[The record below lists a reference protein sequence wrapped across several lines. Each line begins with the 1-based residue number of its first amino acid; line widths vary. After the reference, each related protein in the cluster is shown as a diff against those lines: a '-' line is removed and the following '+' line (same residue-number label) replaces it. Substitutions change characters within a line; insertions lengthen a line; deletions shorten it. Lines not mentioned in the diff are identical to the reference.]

1 MSKQKKNAL
10 LAGHGRAGH
19 TTSAKDELL
28 TMKYTMNKPDL
39 PVYPLDDKLQP
50 KTYPDYTPWQE
61 DDAMKDKLKN
71 SGYLNKGYFES
82 PLVSNEYYSARNL
95 IQETLF
101 SSTQN
106 CSTILMELSQ
116 HFTQAYKTR
125 NEVINKISYTSNAF
139 KVPPRV
145 TLTASKKEAWL
156 NDLANQDVPLLTVSA
171 KLPHGIRNKVL
182 VDSMC
187 NYAVPIS
194 RAMWFTKCTLY
205 SELLLLR
212 RKYQSKQGSMPQNG
226 TITFPPLDV
235 FEGRWLQEWTQQV
248 ADYVFKF
255 AKEMPNVGTPEKKG
269 PFQTKLNYLLS
280 YVQSLYIERLID
292 RVFFLSSIIKFLRD
306 DLPFETADLALL
318 LDLSKSEEGEEPAIL
333 TQLLKGRTVNYGQIL
348 VALTLI
354 TMFWND
360 LIEEDFLC
368 KYLSESLLLNHFL
381 IEKIPA
387 FSVKTSR
394 SIPMSSLLN
403 VLKDNLLALI
413 SSSIIK
419 LFKHNTN
426 VFIVPNYWVL
436 IGDVLYQVLMKDE
449 TLTDP
454 IQQENLQKVLQL
466 INYRNVSL
474 MLNMKY
480 LVREETSGASPRA
493 PPKRSSYLEAD
504 FQSASSKSRYQQV
517 EEAEHTYIN
526 RATEDNLKFVE
537 QLDNLK
543 LNNKLTALLKPR
555 PSTLFDSNLW
565 KTKLKIVVYWCV
577 TVYRDLG
584 ASSEKILIV
593 CNYLKRKVL
602 QALTTKGSSH
612 LKAEFQNELLE
623 SIFSLCQEPT
633 ENLSMYNLYV
643 LINELY
649 QLKII
654 SISSYLRKIIAC
666 GVFYKSP
673 QEGENIA
680 QLSPDSQIVFHLSIL
695 RNLPIL
701 NNRQCDHILRKWT
714 VEGFNFLDHFKT
726 GTTLLQ
732 EHFLDCLVNNS
743 FGPDFHESME
753 NIKSLNVGVKFLLVN
768 WLTSQIKKTISNSPK
783 LIHITPSTIANVY
796 QFYAATDNLTVFFK
810 VFVKFV
816 LQNEN
821 KVIIFYLDTL
831 HFISK
836 LIIHHH
842 NLVRFIAGSSYEDVP
857 TASKLFKL
865 VILTYEDLLSRETD
879 LYKFKEVWRFIDSS
893 VEKPS
898 KNEIL
903 LTRTTQGGLDRL
915 LYGRETADSPIKLPT
930 HGTKQI
936 NAYSEET
943 FKYDLESLLALGIQD
958 LSAEELNDCF
968 TEIAHLGLPFK
979 KEQFTDVN
987 GAEQTI
993 IQLLHEWYQRVYQ
1006 LSESED
1012 LIFFK
1017 LLETLKRFSNLTGST
1032 VFLSKVQIFIT
1043 EILQE
1048 KQEFHQLAI
1057 LLGRL
1062 LAYEVILIYNLFSIF
1077 NQVHDSRTDWLVE
1090 TFTFGSEEVFASL
1103 FSYQKLLLKN
1113 IRTEYIRK
1121 QYDDVVIYSLE
1132 KMKVEGM
1139 HSENGIFTRHR
1150 NTILGVVR
1158 DALIFNRKWTMH
1170 FLLGELDTKELIALC
1185 DQLFSTVFSVS
1196 SIDDMSNLAK
1206 ASNEFSLP
1214 IIQTILKLVTTHVS
1228 DPAKAQALTSTI
1240 LDNLHFL
1247 FGPQNSYFGEMFNY
1261 LDWDFKLQIFNY
1273 LEKIFLTQ
1281 IQFEPVWDLENAM
1294 VTEDV
1299 HYVSLRLNKDGI
1311 ELIPIFKDF
1320 FKKFSVSSVDK
1331 LDTPPELFENLS
1343 NFLVKLL
1350 QLLNNQAA
1358 VQLDDRTIHDTIS
1371 ILLRLLIIHKTS
1383 LTSALAHEDS
1393 VNFVFLKNLVALLNS
1408 SYLANGHE
1416 KLRILLYD
1424 LLLLMKSS
1432 LTQILSVASD
1442 DIMETSPQQN
1452 ALHSP
1457 QNAEDKRNNTLLD
1470 STDFGGTALSTM
1482 SAILNL
1488 PEPTTT
1494 LPFEPSRINE
1504 NSCAITLDR
1513 SELENDGD
1521 IDFVNQS
1528 GLVLQHC
1535 RRHSMT
1541 FIQYMAH
1548 DVHPSVPFSIKS
1560 LKLIEDTSS
1569 GLNDGCI
1576 NLSLFDA
1583 YTTKENPL

>member
-1 MSKQKKNAL
+1 MSKQKKNSL
-10 LAGHGRAGH
+10 LAGHSRGGH
-19 TTSAKDELL
+19 TTSAKDEIMA
-28 TMKYTMNKPDL
+28 MKYTMDKPNL
-39 PVYPLDDKLQP
+39 PVYPLDEKLQP
-50 KTYPDYTPWQE
+50 KTYPDYTPWKE
-61 DDAMKDKLKN
+61 DDSMKDKLKN
-71 SGYLNKGYFES
+71 SGFLNKGYFES

-106 CSTILMELSQ
+106 CTTILTELSQ
-116 HFTQAYKTR
+116 HFTKAYKTR

-156 NDLANQDVPLLTVSA
+156 RDLASNDVPLLVVSA

-194 RAMWFTKCTLY
+194 RAIWFTKCSLY

-212 RKYQSKQGSMPQNG
+212 RKYQSKQGSIPENG
-226 TITFPPLDV
+226 TVNFPPLDV

-255 AKEMPNVGTPEKKG
+255 AREMLNVGTSERKG

-280 YVQSLYIERLID
+280 YILSLYVERLID
-292 RVFFLSSIIKFLRD
+292 RVFFLSSIIKFLRN
-306 DLPFETADLALL
+306 DLPFETSDLALL
-318 LDLSKSEEGEEPAIL
+318 LDLSKAEEGEELTIL
-333 TQLLKGRTVNYGQIL
+333 SQQLKGRSVNYGQIL

-381 IEKIPA
+381 IEKIPVLSA
-387 FSVKTSR
+387 KTSR
-394 SIPMSSLLN
+394 SSIASSSLLKG
-403 VLKDNLLALI
+403 LKDHLLVLI
-413 SSSIIK
+413 SSSINK

-436 IGDVLYQVLMKDE
+436 IGDVLYQVLLKDE

-454 IQQENLQKVLQL
+454 IQQENLHKVLQL

-480 LVREETSGASPRA
+480 LVREGTSDVSPRTPA
-493 PPKRSSYLEAD
+493 KRSSYLEND
-504 FQSASSKSRYQQV
+504 FQSASSKSRYQRV

-526 RATEDNLKFVE
+526 RASEDNLKFVE

-543 LNNKLTALLKPR
+543 LNNSLTALLKPR

-577 TVYRDLG
+577 TVYRDMG
-584 ASSEKILIV
+584 ASSEKILNV

-602 QALTTKGSSH
+602 QALNTKGSSH
-612 LKAEFQNELLE
+612 LKAEFENELLE
-623 SIFSLCQEPT
+623 SIFSLSQEPT
-633 ENLSMYNLYV
+633 ANISMYNLYV

-680 QLSPDSQIVFHLSIL
+680 LLSSDSQISFHLSIL

-714 VEGFNFLDHFKT
+714 VEGFNFLDHFT
-726 GTTLLQ
+726 SGTRVLQ
-732 EHFLDCLVNNS
+732 EHFLDCLVTNT
-743 FGPDFHESME
+743 FGQDFYE
-753 NIKSLNVGVKFLLVN
+753 NLEKIRSLNVGVKFLLVN
-768 WLTSQIKKTISNSPK
+768 WLTSQIKKTISSSPR

-796 QFYAATDNLTVFFK
+796 QLYAITDNLTVFFK

-831 HFISK
+831 YFISK
-836 LIIHHH
+836 LIIHH
-842 NLVRFIAGSSYEDVP
+842 NDLVKFISGSSFEAVSTGY
-857 TASKLFKL
+857 KLFKL
-865 VILTYEDLLSRETD
+865 IILTYKDLLSRETD
-879 LYKFKEVWRFIDSS
+879 FYKFKEVWGFIDSS
-893 VEKPS
+893 VEKAS
-898 KNEIL
+898 KTEKL
-903 LTRTTQGGLDRL
+903 LTQSTKGGLDRL
-915 LYGRETADSPIKLPT
+915 LYGRETADSPIKISLHAT
-930 HGTKQI
+930 RQSDV
-936 NAYSEET
+936 YSEET
-943 FKYDLESLLALGIQD
+943 FKDDLESLLSLRIEV
-958 LSAEELNDCF
+958 LSSEELNDCF
-968 TEIAHLGLPFK
+968 SEISHLSLPIK
-979 KEQFTDVN
+979 KEQFTNVSD
-987 GAEQTI
+987 AEQLI
-993 IQLLHEWYQRVYQ
+993 HQVLHEWYQRAGQ
-1006 LSESED
+1006 LTESED
-1012 LIFFK
+1012 LVFFK
-1017 LLETLKRFSNLTGST
+1017 LLESLKRSVNLNDST
-1032 VFLSKVQIFIT
+1032 VFLNCVQIFISK
-1043 EILQE
+1043 IFQE
-1048 KQEFHQLAI
+1048 KQELYELAT
-1057 LLGRL
+1057 L
-1062 LAYEVILIYNLFSIF
+1062 LAKLLTYEVILIYSLFSIF
-1077 NQVHDSRTDWLVE
+1077 NQVGDNRTEWLVE
-1090 TFTFGSEEVFASL
+1090 MFTFGSEEVFASL
-1103 FSYQKLLLKN
+1103 FNYQKLLLKN
-1113 IRTEYIRK
+1113 IQAEYVGK
-1121 QYDDVVIYSLE
+1121 HYDDVVIYSLT

-1139 HSENGIFTRHR
+1139 YAENGFFSRHR
-1150 NTILGVVR
+1150 ETILGVVR

-1170 FLLGELDTKELIALC
+1170 CLLGEVDTKQLIALC
-1185 DQLFSTVFSVS
+1185 DQLFPTVFSVS
-1196 SIDDMSNLAK
+1196 SLDDMSNLAK

-1214 IIQTILKLVTTHVS
+1214 IIQTILKVVTTDVS
-1228 DPAKAQALTSTI
+1228 DPNTVQTMTSTI

-1273 LEKIFLTQ
+1273 LEKVFLTQ

-1294 VTEDV
+1294 VTEDI
-1299 HYVSLRLNKDGI
+1299 HYVSLRLDEDGI

-1350 QLLNNQAA
+1350 QLLNNQVA

-1383 LTSALAHEDS
+1383 LTSALAREDS

-1442 DIMETSPQQN
+1442 DIMVTSPQQN
-1452 ALHSP
+1452 APHTP
-1457 QNAEDKRNNTLLD
+1457 QDAEVKGVNSLPET
-1470 STDFGGTALSTM
+1470 TDFGGTALSTM

-1488 PEPTTT
+1488 PEPSTT
-1494 LPFEPSRINE
+1494 LPFDASGDVE
-1504 NSCAITLDR
+1504 NSAIALDR
-1513 SELENDGD
+1513 SELESDGD

-1541 FIQYMAH
+1541 FIPYMAH
-1548 DVHPSVPFSIKS
+1548 DNHPSVPFSIKS
-1560 LKLIEDTSS
+1560 LKLIEDTST

>member
-1 MSKQKKNAL
+1 MSKQKKNSL
-10 LAGHGRAGH
+10 LAGHSRAAH
-19 TTSAKDELL
+19 TTSAKDEI
-28 TMKYTMNKPDL
+28 TAMKYVMDKPIL
-39 PVYPLDDKLQP
+39 PVYPLDDKQP
-50 KTYPDYTPWQE
+50 PKVYPDYVPWQE
-61 DDAMKDKLKN
+61 DDSMKDKLKN

-106 CSTILMELSQ
+106 CSTILKELSQ
-116 HFTQAYKTR
+116 HFTKAYKTR
-125 NEVINKISYTSNAF
+125 NEVINKISYSSNAF

-156 NDLANQDVPLLTVSA
+156 KDLANQDVPLLAVSV

-187 NYAVPIS
+187 NYVVPIS
-194 RAMWFTKCTLY
+194 RAIWFTKCSLY

-212 RKYQSKQGSMPQNG
+212 RKYQSKQSSIPQNG
-226 TITFPPLDV
+226 VVNFPPLDV

-255 AKEMPNVGTPEKKG
+255 SKEMPNVGTGERKG
-269 PFQTKLNYLLS
+269 PFQSKLNYLLS
-280 YVQSLYIERLID
+280 YILSLYVERLID

-306 DLPFETADLALL
+306 DLPFDTADLALL
-318 LDLSKSEEGEEPAIL
+318 LDLSKAEEGEELAIL
-333 TQLLKGRTVNYGQIL
+333 SQLLKGRSVNYGQIL
-348 VALTLI
+348 VGMTLI

-360 LIEEDFLC
+360 IMEEDFLC
-368 KYLSESLLLNHFL
+368 KYFSESLLLNHFL
-381 IEKIPA
+381 IEKIPVLTA
-387 FSVKTSR
+387 KTSR
-394 SIPMSSLLN
+394 SSLASSSLLKM
-403 VLKDNLLALI
+403 LKDDLLLLI
-413 SSSIIK
+413 STSINK

-436 IGDVLYQVLMKDE
+436 IGDVLYQVLMKDNS
-449 TLTDP
+449 LTDP

-480 LVREETSGASPRA
+480 LVREERNEVSPRVA
-493 PPKRSSYLEAD
+493 ARRSSYLDAD
-504 FQSASSKSRYQQV
+504 YQSASSKSRYQRV

-526 RATEDNLKFVE
+526 RATDDNLKFVE

-543 LNNKLTALLKPR
+543 LNNSLTASLKPR

-577 TVYRDLG
+577 TVYRDMG
-584 ASSEKILIV
+584 SSSEKILII

-602 QALTTKGSSH
+602 QALTTRGSSH
-612 LKAEFQNELLE
+612 LKAEFENELLE
-623 SIFSLCQEPT
+623 SIFSLSQEPA
-633 ENLSMYNLYV
+633 ENICMYNLYV

-673 QEGENIA
+673 QEGENIT
-680 QLSPDSQIVFHLSIL
+680 QLSNDPQISFHLSIL
-695 RNLPIL
+695 RNLPVL
-701 NNRQCDHILRKWT
+701 NNKQCDHILRKWT
-714 VEGFNFLDHFKT
+714 VEGFDFLDHFT
-726 GTTLLQ
+726 SGTSLLQ
-732 EHFLDCLVNNS
+732 EHFLNCLVNNT
-743 FGPDFHESME
+743 FGSKFHESLQT
-753 NIKSLNVGVKFLLVN
+753 ISSLNVGVKFLLVN
-768 WLTSQIKKTISNSPK
+768 WLTSQVKKTISNSPR
-783 LIHITPSTIANVY
+783 LIHITPSTIANIY
-796 QFYAATDNLTVFFK
+796 LFYSITDNLTVFFK
-810 VFVKFV
+810 VFVKYV

-831 HFISK
+831 YFISK
-836 LIIHHH
+836 LILHHH
-842 NLVRFIAGSSYEDVP
+842 NLVKFIAGSSYEAVSS
-857 TASKLFKL
+857 AYELFKL
-865 VILTYEDLLSRETD
+865 VILNYKDLLSRETD
-879 LYKFKEVWRFIDSS
+879 LYKFKEVWRIIDSS
-893 VEKPS
+893 VEKSS
-898 KNEIL
+898 KTESMQ
-903 LTRTTQGGLDRL
+903 THTTKGGLDRL
-915 LYGRETADSPIKLPT
+915 LYGRETADSPVKISAHAT
-930 HGTKQI
+930 RQ
-936 NAYSEET
+936 NDAYSAET
-943 FKYDLESLLALGIQD
+943 FKYDLESLLTLKIPD
-958 LSAEELNDCF
+958 LSGEELDDCF
-968 TEIAHLGLPFK
+968 NEIAHWGHPFK
-979 KEQFTDVN
+979 KEQFTDIN
-987 GAEQTI
+987 LAEQA
-993 IQLLHEWYQRVYQ
+993 IQQVLHEWLQRVAK
-1006 LSESED
+1006 LTESED
-1012 LIFFK
+1012 LAIFK
-1017 LLETLKRFSNLTGST
+1017 LLETLKKNFKLNGGTMFYSCAQLFVSEVLQKKQVNHELALLLAKLLTYEI
-1032 VFLSKVQIFIT
+1032 LLIFDLFNIFRQLHNSADWLT
-1043 EILQE
+1043 EI
-1048 KQEFHQLAI
+1048 
-1057 LLGRL
+1057 
-1062 LAYEVILIYNLFSIF
+1062 
-1077 NQVHDSRTDWLVE
+1077 
-1090 TFTFGSEEVFASL
+1090 FTFGSNEVFGSL
-1103 FSYQKLLLKN
+1103 FSYQSLLLDN
-1113 IRTEYIRK
+1113 IQKEYIRK
-1121 QYDDVVIYSLE
+1121 HYDDVVIYSLE
-1132 KMKVEGM
+1132 RLKKEGM
-1139 HSENGIFTRHR
+1139 HSEKGIFVRHKDS
-1150 NTILGVVR
+1150 ILGVVR

-1170 FLLGELDTKELIALC
+1170 CLVGEMETKDLIELC
-1185 DQLFSTVFSVS
+1185 DQLFPSELLVS
-1196 SIDDMSNLAK
+1196 NIDDISNLAK

-1214 IIQTILKLVTTHVS
+1214 IIQTILKVITTS
-1228 DPAKAQALTSTI
+1228 ILDPNKVQVMASTI

-1261 LDWDFKLQIFNY
+1261 LDWGFKLQIFNY

-1299 HYVSLRLNKDGI
+1299 HYVSLRLNEDGI

-1358 VQLDDRTIHDTIS
+1358 VELDDRTIHDTIS

-1383 LTSALAHEDS
+1383 LTSAMAREDS

-1408 SYLANGHE
+1408 SYLADGHE

-1442 DIMETSPQQN
+1442 DIMATSPQQN
-1452 ALHSP
+1452 SLHSP
-1457 QNAEDKRNNTLLD
+1457 LNAEAKRDNALLESSD
-1470 STDFGGTALSTM
+1470 YGSNALSTM

-1488 PEPTTT
+1488 PEPSMA
-1494 LPFEPSRINE
+1494 LPFETSGSAE
-1504 NSCAITLDR
+1504 SNSAIALDH

-1535 RRHSMT
+1535 RRDSMT
-1541 FIQYMAH
+1541 FIPYMAQ
-1548 DVHPSVPFSIKS
+1548 DDHPSVPFSIKS
-1560 LKLIEDTSS
+1560 LKLIEDTST

-1576 NLSLFDA
+1576 DLSLFDA